1 MKRTAHT
8 SSQSTPAPAKKRGR
22 PRKNPQIVAMEGAA
36 LLDEQGM
43 ITDAMFEMVLLS
55 VWETCGDEGAAEFKR
70 ALGAKR
76 GEMPNP
82 MPRYN
87 DVVRAVKKAG
97 AELDSDYQLFLQE
110 MDGGMVN
117 VQGPTML
124 LVYENSEVWK
134 TATTPDGKMITIE
147 QMPTGSLMLRSRD
160 GENFEA
166 DGPMVFLVERGGDTY
181 LLSGDGLQEALG
193 DEDVADDDAVDM
205 EEAMEIM
212 EVERGMMSLD
222 DAEQFALNPE
232 KKGSKKSSKKKT
244 TKKVSRKA
252 EVDKRT
258 PENPK
263 QYFFWQGPSGRF
275 DIFQDGKLIGPSR
288 SLKTKSFVKAIR
300 ALAGVADGEEIP
312 LIPFADNE
320 PSIEI
325 YETGSPGIF
334 VAELK
339 SINELL
345 PAVSE
350 AEKISIDEFLAQQG
364 IQEAAAPG
372 EEGRLEAKFYF
383 YQVGGEDWRVPKAD
397 SMLYGPFDKFRD
409 AMELI
414 MEIEGSSTKYP
425 GADFPRI
432 FKEAKVWRT
441 PWVGL
446 YIARGDYLN
455 AMAPKIAALPIKS
468 LEKAART
475 IGGSNKKL
483 KEKGLYYWFTTSED
497 PTQWEMDPNRAFF
510 TGPFSSSNSV
520 RNALRI
526 NEEGWEKVEG
536 GYYRPRQA
544 GLRNVAV
551 ATKFW
556 LDANFPDAGA
566 VELRSPETSLRK
578 VGAEVIRE
586 MEEKRNRENQT
597 ALDANRALVLESR
610 KYKKE
615 RDENLSVAASSI
627 DEIQG
632 SIDIAAAFGPGGPR
646 MALDMEAP
654 SVSGAGGVSGGAI
667 SSEVFRRR
675 RGVVGADVVPTFPQR
690 KTKARSQTSTEIG
703 AAFQETALRQAN
715 EAVRTQVESATEAAA
730 PPDSTDDVIR
740 SLEEVVR
747 ADEQAQ
753 QTIEEAESIIEAET
767 GLPAQNAA
775 QQFLQEIEI
784 AKQLPEPQ
792 RTQRLKELTEI
803 LDSVSSAYERR
814 DQAAM
819 NVVTAASTA
828 NSQIQ
833 AAEIVGVRVPEES
846 AVIQDRFPSLVKD
859 AELAALGRRLI
870 EEAQLRAEQALLEEA
885 QEYKEQIERLQ
896 GDEARIEAMGEAQDV
911 AALANS
917 NIDQARE
924 FLKIALKQV
933 DGISKKAAAGKPL
946 SDKML
951 AELDDVR
958 SYNMH
963 ATRSLGELAANIIQ
977 LKLFGFESEADRFK
991 KAYNKAAE
999 GMIRVTKLAGDT
1011 PFALD
1016 EFDVWPGSMINSYRD
1031 LASFAESKVEE
1042 FSTGFDL
1049 SNMATLQSIA
1059 WDIGFLTMAR
1069 IYLRDIRNKA
1079 MSDSIDAI
1087 DGLGSLPALF
1097 EETISEAMSRP
1108 YANPLKRGSS
1118 KEVISENISELMSEG
1133 YPQKQAIA
1141 IALRQAGK
1149 SRNPTPSYTR
1159 STTPISG
1166 EKDREKRIAALRAQK
1181 ASLEIPLRLQ
1191 QRKALK
1197 EEITMDRDQIKEM
1210 IRMELARK
1218 PGMERDELKEI
1229 IRQKMAMA
1237 TSGARP
1243 PRDMA
1248 SDDRK
1253 SKLRER
1259 LMAIGGGADR
1269 EGMSPTR
1276 RPMMSMSDDSDMR
1289 KEMLRKRLMDGG
1301 SMGSMDMDMK
1311 APRKKRRKPLKP
1323 KRRTVIAYSGPR
1335 MFDGDEDE

>member
-70 ALGAKR
+70 ALGANR

-117 VQGPTML
+117 VQGPAML

-134 TATTPDGKMITIE
+134 SATTPDGKMITIE
-147 QMPTGSLMLRSRD
+147 QMPSGSLMLRSRD

-166 DGPMVFLVERGGDTY
+166 DGPMVYLVERSGDTY
-181 LLSGDGLQEALG
+181 LLSGDGLQEALE
-193 DEDVADDDAVDM
+193 DEEYVDM
-205 EEAMEIM
+205 EEGAMELV

-222 DAEQFALNPE
+222 DAEQFASNPE

-244 TKKVSRKA
+244 AKKVSRKA
-252 EVDKRT
+252 EADKRT

-275 DIFQDGKLIGPSR
+275 DIFEDGKLIGPSR
-288 SLKTKSFVKAIR
+288 SLKTKGFIKAIR
-300 ALAGVADGEEIP
+300 ALAGVAEGEEIP

-350 AEKISIDEFLAQQG
+350 AETISIDEFLAQQG

-383 YQVGGEDWRVPKAD
+383 YQVAGEDWRVPKAD
-397 SMLYGPFDKFRD
+397 SMLYGPVDKFRD

-414 MEIEGSSTKYP
+414 MEIEGSSTKYS
-425 GADFPRI
+425 GADFPRL
-432 FKEAKVWRT
+432 FKEAKVWKT

-446 YIARGDYLN
+446 YIAKGDYLN
-455 AMAPKIAALPIKS
+455 AMAPKIAALPIKNV
-468 LEKAART
+468 EKATAT
-475 IGGSNKKL
+475 IGGSNEKI

-497 PTQWEMDPNRAFF
+497 PMQWEMDPNRAFF
-510 TGPFSSSNSV
+510 TGPFSSGNSV
-520 RNALRI
+520 RNALKM
-526 NEEGWEKVEG
+526 NDEGWEKFD

-544 GLRNVAV
+544 SLRNVAV

-556 LDANFPDAGA
+556 LDKNFQNAGA

-597 ALDANRALVLESR
+597 ALDASRELVLGSR

-615 RDENLSVAASSI
+615 RDDNLSVAASSI

-646 MALDMEAP
+646 MALDLEAP
-654 SVSGAGGVSGGAI
+654 SVSGAGGVSGGTI

-675 RGVVGADVVPTFPQR
+675 RGVVGADVVPTLPQR

-703 AAFQETALRQAN
+703 AAFQETALRQAT

-747 ADEQAQ
+747 ADGQAQ
-753 QTIEEAESIIEAET
+753 QTIEEAESTIEAET
-767 GLPAQNAA
+767 GLPAQDAA

-784 AKQLPEPQ
+784 AQRLPEPQ
-792 RTQRLKELTEI
+792 RTQRLQELKEM
-803 LDSVSSAYERR
+803 LDSVSPAYERR

-833 AAEIVGVRVPEES
+833 AAEIVGVPVPEES
-846 AVIQDRFPSLVKD
+846 AVIQDRFPNLVKD

-896 GDEARIEAMGEAQDV
+896 SDEARIEAMGEAQDV

-933 DGISKKAAAGKPL
+933 EGISKKAAAGKPL

-951 AELDDVR
+951 AELDEVR

-977 LKLFGFESEADRFK
+977 LKLFGFESEADKFK

-1031 LASFAESKVEE
+1031 LASFAERKVEE

-1079 MSDSIDAI
+1079 MSDAIDAI

-1118 KEVISENISELMSEG
+1118 KEVISENISELMNEG

-1149 SRNPTPSYTR
+1149 SRNPKPSYTR

-1166 EKDREKRIAALRAQK
+1166 EKDREKRMAALRAQK
-1181 ASLEIPLRLQ
+1181 ASLDLSPRLQ
-1191 QRKALK
+1191 QRKALQ
-1197 EEITMDRDQIKEM
+1197 EENTMDRDQIKEM

-1218 PGMERDELKEI
+1218 PGMGRDELKEI

-1243 PRDMA
+1243 SRDMG

-1259 LMAIGGGADR
+1259 LMSIGGGADR
-1269 EGMSPTR
+1269 ESMSPTR
-1276 RPMMSMSDDSDMR
+1276 RPMMGMSDDPDMR
-1289 KEMLRKRLMDGG
+1289 KEMLRKRLMAGG
-1301 SMGSMDMDMK
+1301 GMNSMGGMDMDMK

-1335 MFDGDEDE
+1335 MFDGDDDE